1 MDSLQREFAAAQ
13 AQFQSLEALRLVPET
28 LESEW
33 TRGRDTYLAFL
44 VPVDDPAAV
53 SHLREV
59 VRQIEHIPGVE
70 PYPESYWHLTVK
82 GLGFEA
88 QPARRADDVSQ
99 SDFER
104 ITQAAQ
110 TLFAAEPSFEVTIGP
125 ANGFP
130 EVVFAEVWD
139 GLPVR
144 ELNARLLEALPDLIR
159 YPFDGEIF
167 LPHVSVARFTSD
179 DGLDELKTT
188 LSSLRGD
195 EPGPRVLIK
204 DLQLVRA
211 HLSATAPTLET
222 IETYS
227 LRPP

>member
-1 MDSLQREFAAAQ
+1 MDSLQREFDAAR

-33 TRGRDTYLAFL
+33 MRGRATYLAFL
-44 VPVDDPAAV
+44 VPIDDPAAV
-53 SHLREV
+53 SHLREI
-59 VRQIEHIPGVE
+59 VRQIGHIPGVE

-88 QPARRADDVSQ
+88 ETPTRPDDVSGRDFQRIAQ
-99 SDFER
+99 SAKRLFE
-104 ITQAAQ
+104 AQ
-110 TLFAAEPSFEVTIGP
+110 PSFDVTVGH

-139 GLPVR
+139 SLPVR
-144 ELNARLLEALPDLIR
+144 ELNTRLLEALPDLIR
-159 YPFDGEIF
+159 YPFDGEVF

-179 DGLDELKTT
+179 DGLDELKVR

-195 EPGPRVLIK
+195 EPGPGFLISSV
-204 DLQLVRA
+204 QLVRA
-211 HLSATAPTLET
+211 HLSASAPKLET
-222 IETYS
+222 IETYR
-227 LRPP
+227 LRT